1 VKHGHFELETSILL
15 ENEVQAGPLEK
26 PNENQALQF
35 GQLPSATFSR
45 CCFPLPANAEVVS
58 LAGTVKSSG
67 APNFSGLAAV
77 VDASNHERLTSAK
90 QMRQRLFGLR
100 LNF

>member
-1 VKHGHFELETSILL
+1 VRSLSADGTEM
-15 ENEVQAGPLEK
+15 
-26 PNENQALQF
+26 
-35 GQLPSATFSR
+35 GQ
-45 CCFPLPANAEVVS
+45 
-58 LAGTVKSSG
+58 KQW